1 MQVCGYKDGGILEEI
16 QAIGHIIIQKD
27 YPECSDLNVIRQ
39 QVVSRYF
46 KRYSKKK
53 CFHLLFVILIHQ

>member
-1 MQVCGYKDGGILEEI
+1 MEEI
-16 QAIGHIIIQKD
+16 QAIGHNIIQKD
-27 YPECSDLNVIRQ
+27 YPERSDLNVIRQ

-53 CFHLLFVILIHQ
+53 CFHLFVILIHQ